1 MQQLGHTVQPPQGIT
16 ASGQTRLDAG
26 SARRAERRTVTSA
39 WRRCRNLVLFCC
51 WMLSAYGTAAQSA
64 PQDEVAQVLDTFHR
78 AAATAD
84 LAAYTAQ
91 MGPDMVFLGTDA
103 TERWQGQAFVDFA
116 RPHFTAG
123 KGWTYTVR
131 ERHIDLAPSGDV
143 AWFDELL
150 DNAKLGLCRGSGV
163 LLKGPDGWKLQQ
175 YNLSMPVPNEIAL
188 DVAAEI
194 RGGEPAGDADT
205 GPATR

>member
-1 MQQLGHTVQPPQGIT
+1 M
-16 ASGQTRLDAG
+16 GQFNSAARSKQRVAG
-26 SARRAERRTVTSA
+26 PGADIWRQCRTLLLA
-39 WRRCRNLVLFCC
+39 CC
-51 WMLSAYGTAAQSA
+51 WVFSAYGTSAFSA
-64 PQDEVAQVLDTFHR
+64 PRDEVGRVLDTFHH

-84 LAAYTAQ
+84 LTAYTAQ

-150 DNAKLGLCRGSGV
+150 DNAKLGLCRGSGI

-194 RGGEPAGDADT
+194 RGEAPAADAGADQT
-205 GPATR
+205 PR

>member
-1 MQQLGHTVQPPQGIT
+1 M
-16 ASGQTRLDAG
+16 GQSG
-26 SARRAERRTVTSA
+26 SAVGSQQWVSGKKERRIARRRAADS
-39 WRRCRNLVLFCC
+39 WRRCRNILLACCWVFSAYSTSALSAPRDEVGLVLD
-51 WMLSAYGTAAQSA
+51 A
-64 PQDEVAQVLDTFHR
+64 FHR

-131 ERHIDLAPSGDV
+131 ERHVDVAPSGDV

-175 YNLSMPVPNEIAL
+175 YNLSMPVPNDMAL

-194 RGGEPAGDADT
+194 RGDAPAADQT
-205 GPATR
+205 PR